1 MREPGP
7 IRILLVDDHVVVR
20 AGYRRFLEQEPDC
33 QVIAEASSG
42 EEAYVLLQSNLPDVV
57 ILDLSLPG
65 QGGLSVLRRLKV
77 RWPLL
82 PVLVFSM
89 HDNLPFVVQ
98 AMRSGAT
105 GYITKSSEPE
115 FMVKA
120 VRSVLAGKQVFSPD
134 IARKMHLAASSAVAP
149 PTLGLS
155 VREFEIFRLLA
166 KGRSHEE
173 IALLLNLSVKTVAN
187 NHSLIRQKLGI
198 NTDIELYRLAA
209 ECGAVES
216 ATSAS
221 GLDADREGVS
231 GPS

>member
-1 MREPGP
+1 MRSAGR

-20 AGYRRFLEQEPDC
+20 AGYRRFLEQESDC

-42 EEAYVLLQSNLPDVV
+42 EEAYALLQSIEPDIV
-57 ILDLSLPG
+57 ILDLSMPG
-65 QGGLSVLRRLKV
+65 QGGLSVLRRMKL

-105 GYITKSSEPE
+105 GYITKSSEPG

-120 VRSVLAGKQVFSPD
+120 VRSVVSGTQTLSPD
-134 IARKMHLAASSAVAP
+134 VAQKMELAASSP
-149 PTLGLS
+149 MSQPTLGLS
-155 VREFEIFRLLA
+155 VREFEIFRLVA
-166 KGRSHEE
+166 SGKTHDE
-173 IALLLNLSVKTVAN
+173 IAALLNLSLKTVAN

-198 NTDIELYRLAA
+198 STDIELYRLASD
-209 ECGAVES
+209 CGAVDPSS
-216 ATSAS
+216 A
-221 GLDADREGVS
+221 L
-231 GPS
+231 P

>member
-1 MREPGP
+1 MRNPGP
-7 IRILLVDDHVVVR
+7 VRILLVDDHVVVR

-42 EEAYVLLQSNLPDVV
+42 EEAYQTLQTLSPDIV
-57 ILDLSLPG
+57 ILDLSMPG
-65 QGGLSVLRRLKV
+65 QGGLSVLRRMKL

-89 HDNLPFVVQ
+89 HDNLSFVVQ

-115 FMVKA
+115 LMVKA
-120 VRSVLAGKQVFSPD
+120 VRSVVAGMQTLSPD
-134 IARKMHLAASSAVAP
+134 VAQKMEFAAHSDRAL

-155 VREFEIFRLLA
+155 VREFEIFRLVA
-166 KGRSHEE
+166 SGKTHEE
-173 IALLLNLSVKTVAN
+173 IASLLNVSVKTVAN

-198 NTDIELYRLAA
+198 STDIELYRLAA
-209 ECGAVES
+209 DCGAVDP
-216 ATSAS
+216 AVV
-221 GLDADREGVS
+221 G
-231 GPS
+231 

>member
-1 MREPGP
+1 MRNTNR
-7 IRILLVDDHVVVR
+7 IRILLVDDHTVVR

-42 EEAYVLLQSNLPDVV
+42 EEAYLLLQTLEPDIV
-57 ILDLSLPG
+57 ILDLSMPG
-65 QGGLSVLRRLKV
+65 QGGLSVLRRMKL

-115 FMVKA
+115 SMVKA
-120 VRSVLAGKQVFSPD
+120 VRSVVNGVQTLSPD
-134 IARKMHLAASSAVAP
+134 VALKMELAATSAMSQ

-155 VREFEIFRLLA
+155 TREFEIFRLVA
-166 KGRSHEE
+166 SGKTHED
-173 IALLLNLSVKTVAN
+173 IAGLLNVSLKTVAN

-198 NTDIELYRLAA
+198 STDIELYRLASD
-209 ECGAVES
+209 CGAVEP
-216 ATSAS
+216 AP
-221 GLDADREGVS
+221 G
-231 GPS
+231 

>member
-1 MREPGP
+1 MRNSSR
-7 IRILLVDDHVVVR
+7 IRILLVDDHIVVR

-42 EEAYVLLQSNLPDVV
+42 EEAYQVLQTIEPDIV
-57 ILDLSLPG
+57 ILDLSMPG
-65 QGGLSVLRRLKV
+65 QGGLSVLRRMKL

-98 AMRSGAT
+98 AMRAGAN

-115 FMVKA
+115 SMVKA
-120 VRSVLAGKQVFSPD
+120 VRSVVSGVQTLSPD
-134 IARKMHLAASSAVAP
+134 VALKMEMAATAAMSQ

-155 VREFEIFRLLA
+155 AREFEIFRMVA
-166 KGRSHEE
+166 SGKTHEE
-173 IALLLNLSVKTVAN
+173 IAGLLNVSVKTVAN

-198 NTDIELYRLAA
+198 STDIELYRLARD
-209 ECGAVES
+209 CGAVETVS
-216 ATSAS
+216 A
-221 GLDADREGVS
+221 
-231 GPS
+231 

>member
-1 MREPGP
+1 MRSTGR

-42 EEAYVLLQSNLPDVV
+42 EEAYALLQTSTPDIV
-57 ILDLSLPG
+57 ILDLSMPG
-65 QGGLSVLRRLKV
+65 QGGLSVLRRLKL

-115 FMVKA
+115 FMVQA
-120 VRSVLAGKQVFSPD
+120 VRGVVAGTQILSPD
-134 IARKMHLAASSAVAP
+134 IARKMELAASSDMAQ

-155 VREFEIFRLLA
+155 RREFEIFRLVA
-166 KGRSHEE
+166 SGRTHEE
-173 IALLLNLSVKTVAN
+173 IAALLNLSVKTVAN
-187 NHSLIRQKLGI
+187 NHSLIRQKLDI
-198 NTDIELYRLAA
+198 ATDIELYRLACD
-209 ECGAVES
+209 CGAVEPAPGRLS
-216 ATSAS
+216 AAQSS
-221 GLDADREGVS
+221 
-231 GPS
+231 

>member
-1 MREPGP
+1 MLKL

-42 EEAYVLLQSNLPDVV
+42 EEAYALLQTIEPDVV
-57 ILDLSLPG
+57 ILDLNLPG
-65 QGGLSVLRRLKV
+65 QGGLSVLRRMKL

-98 AMRSGAT
+98 AMRAGAT

-115 FMVKA
+115 SMVRA
-120 VRSVLAGKQVFSPD
+120 VRSVVAGVQVLSPD
-134 IARKMHLAASSAVAP
+134 VASKLEEATHSLLSQ

-155 VREFEIFRLLA
+155 AREFEIFRLVA
-166 KGRSHEE
+166 GGKTHED
-173 IALLLNLSVKTVAN
+173 IAALLNVSLKTVAN
-187 NHSLIRQKLGI
+187 NHSLIRQKLGVS
-198 NTDIELYRLAA
+198 TDIELYRLATD
-209 ECGAVES
+209 CGAVE
-216 ATSAS
+216 
-221 GLDADREGVS
+221 R
-231 GPS
+231 